1 MFRAIP
7 MSNKLCFDKE
17 VKRSWKIHESK
28 LSCLK
33 GSVGKERPER
43 FDFLDQRPKKIAL
56 QEVRNIEVD
65 RENQALLKKIKSI
78 ETKGNPCASQ
88 VARHPT
94 RVSMRRA
101 GKVGKRL

>member
-7 MSNKLCFDKE
+7 VSNKLCFDKE

-43 FDFLDQRPKKIAL
+43 FEFLDQRPKKIAL

-65 RENQALLKKIKSI
+65 RENQALLKKIKTI
-78 ETKGNPCASQ
+78 ESKGRALSTQ
-88 VARHPT
+88 DARPPT
-94 RVSMRRA
+94 PVSMRI
-101 GKVGKRL
+101 